1 MDIGQTTALSLK
13 ADKLSCVRNE
23 YELFSQLSFNLS
35 PGELIQIE
43 GANGS
48 GKTSLLRILC
58 GLSLAADGNVL
69 WNDQPIEQCRAEY
82 YASMAYVGHHNGLKS
97 NLTCE
102 ENLQASAIHNQLK
115 TNVDIEEALAIMQV
129 DDLID
134 EYAGKLSAGQQRR
147 VALTRLLITEAPLWI
162 LDEPFTAIDHV
173 SRERLEQL
181 FDQHCQQGGMIVL
194 TTHHD
199 LNIANTPVK
208 LIRID
213 AA

>member
-1 MDIGQTTALSLK
+1 MNSGQTSTLSLK
-13 ADKLSCVRNE
+13 ADKLGCVRNDF
-23 YELFSQLSFNLS
+23 ELFSQLSFNLS

-43 GANGS
+43 GTNGS

-58 GLSLAADGNVL
+58 GLSMPAEGHVL
-69 WNDQPIEQCRAEY
+69 WNEQVIESCRADF
-82 YASMAYVGHHNGLKS
+82 YASMAYVGHQNGLKS

-102 ENLQASAIHNQLK
+102 ENLRASAINNQLK
-115 TNVDIEEALAIMQV
+115 IDYDIEDALAVMHV

-162 LDEPFTAIDHV
+162 LDEPFTAIDHH

-181 FDQHCQQGGMIVL
+181 FDQHCQQGGMIIL
-194 TTHHD
+194 TTHHQ

-213 AA
+213 G